1 MRLAFFSIV
10 FIITTSLAEAQQ
22 KTRAFTYTTEQG
34 LSENV
39 VYSLLQDKEGFIWV
53 GTHHGLNRFDGYN
66 WKSFY
71 HSNYDS
77 LSLPDNVINDIEED
91 DENLWLSTNKGVIRF
106 SKKTFR
112 SSLIIPS
119 NSEIRTATNQ
129 MERINDSLIAVNY
142 LNYTGLLNT
151 VTSGLIMLES
161 DKKDRQVNIGYNK
174 FFKAGSGKLFIAA
187 QQSGSTILFQIDHNS
202 KRIRRA
208 DQNSIFPFKPSAPVL
223 NYFMDELK
231 HHWVFYEKIGWR
243 VYDHTGK
250 PDEIKLVDL
259 PTTISTLSHVTH
271 HEKVWLSSNA
281 GVICYDMNTLRSE
294 LINNRDHN
302 ILVNKVY
309 CLIIDRQHNI
319 WAGTFGGGLTK
330 LITSDITTNYGYYNQ
345 PDILMGNMI
354 TGLKK
359 LPSGDLLIHDF
370 TNYEIRDQKFKKIE
384 SGTVNNDINQFMK
397 LGLDIDEKDLKR
409 SISRVQNLIRRA
421 GEPMFLYVRTD
432 SKGRLYHYSKVIDS
446 TGKIIFQIPGSFTK
460 VVMDKW
466 DNAWAAANTGLY
478 KILPDNSVREISFP
492 SIHKTADFIFVD
504 AFYTNDSTLWLATQE
519 GLIKMML
526 PSMQY
531 IRYDVKAGL
540 PDNYIY
546 QIQNDR
552 LGNIWVSTN
561 KGLSC
566 LDIAENKFRNFGKR
580 HGLVNSEYNSFSSC
594 KLNDTTLVF
603 GGTAGIDFINP
614 ESLLASSREV
624 PDILITGT
632 KINNRDTLLQRSMVV
647 PYRMNNWE
655 FSFTTND
662 LEFPQDMYF
671 RYRLVGAS
679 NDWLYT
685 RGTNR
690 AMFSV
695 LNPGKYIFEVQ
706 ASYNKSEWSRSKIA
720 SFRITRPFFQTWWFF
735 LICLAIISLFIFWL
749 FKYRLQQ
756 HLNMLNMRNRISRDL
771 HDEVG
776 SSLSGIRI
784 FSQMAEEKIDVDP
797 NITRSYLQKVQRY
810 CEAVLGSM
818 NDIVWTINPDNDSF
832 IKVYRKLHS
841 YAISVAEAHDVKV
854 NFSESGIAND
864 QRLNME
870 DRKNLYL
877 IAKEAINNAIKYSKC
892 RNLNVAMKR
901 SHDRLV
907 MEISDD
913 GIGFDPSVAVNG
925 NGLRNIRER
934 VEEMKAELN
943 FNTCNKGTTVAV
955 SLRIP

>member
-1 MRLAFFSIV
+1 MRLALFSIV
-10 FIITTSLAEAQQ
+10 FIISSSLAQAQQ

-39 VYSLLQDKEGFIWV
+39 VYTVLQDKQGFMWA

-71 HSNYDS
+71 QSNYDS

-91 DENLWLSTNKGVIRF
+91 DDDLWLSTNKGVVRF

-112 SSLIIPS
+112 SSRVSPS
-119 NSEIRTATNQ
+119 NSGIRAASNQ
-129 MERINDSLIAVNY
+129 MERINDSLVAVNY
-142 LNYTGLLNT
+142 LNAVGLLNT
-151 VTSGLIMLES
+151 STSQITILRS
-161 DKKDRQVNIGYNK
+161 DEKNGHVSIGFNK
-174 FFKAGSGKLFIAA
+174 FFKAGNGKLHFAA
-187 QQSGSTILFQIDHNS
+187 LQSDSIVLFQIDHDS
-202 KRIRRA
+202 KWIRRA
-208 DQNSIFPFKPSAPVL
+208 DQNSIFPFKPTAAVL
-223 NYFMDELK
+223 NYFIDELN
-231 HHWVFYEKIGWR
+231 HHWVFYDKKGWR

-250 PDEIKLVDL
+250 PDDIKLVDL
-259 PTTISTLSHVTH
+259 PTTISTSSYVTH

-294 LINNRDHN
+294 LVNNRDYN

-345 PDILMGNMI
+345 PGILMGNMI

-359 LPSGDLLIHDF
+359 MPSGHLLIHDF
-370 TNYEIRDQKFKKIE
+370 TNYEIRDQKFNKIE
-384 SGTVNNDINQFMK
+384 SGFVNNDLHQLMK
-397 LGLDIDEKDLKR
+397 LGLEMDEKDLKR
-409 SISRVQNLIRRA
+409 SFSRVQNVIRFS
-421 GEPMFLYVRTD
+421 GDPMFIYVRKD
-432 SKGRLYHYSKVIDS
+432 SKGRLYHHSKALDS
-446 TGKIIFQIPGSFTK
+446 TGKILLQIRGSFTK
-460 VVMDKW
+460 IVMDQW
-466 DNAWAAANTGLY
+466 DNTWAATSTGLY

-492 SIHKTADFIFVD
+492 SIHKTADFTFLD
-504 AFYTNDSTLWLATQE
+504 ALYTNDSTLWLATQE
-519 GLIKMML
+519 GLIKMRL
-526 PSMQY
+526 PTLQY
-531 IRYDVKAGL
+531 VRYDVKAGL

-546 QIQNDR
+546 QIQQDR
-552 LGNIWVSTN
+552 LGNIWMSTN

-566 LDIAENKFRNFGKR
+566 LDIVENKFRNFGKR
-580 HGLVNSEYNSFSSC
+580 HGLVNSEYNSYSSC

-603 GGTAGIDFINP
+603 GGTTGIDFINP
-614 ESLLASSREV
+614 ESLLASSRKV

-632 KINNRDTLLQRSMVV
+632 KINNRDTMLLQSMVV

-671 RYRLVGAS
+671 RYRLDGAS
-679 NDWLYT
+679 NDWLHSQ
-685 RGTNR
+685 GNNR
-690 AMFSV
+690 AMFST
-695 LNPGKYIFEVQ
+695 LNPGKYIFDVQ
-706 ASYNKSEWSRSKIA
+706 ASFNKNEWSKSQSV

-735 LICLAIISLFIFWL
+735 IICLAAVSFFIFWL

-756 HLNMLNMRNRISRDL
+756 KVNMLNMRNRISRDL

-784 FSQMAEEKIDVDP
+784 FSQMAEEKIDVDL

-810 CEAVLGSM
+810 CETVLSSM

-901 SHDRLV
+901 SNDRML

-913 GIGFDPSVAVNG
+913 GIGFDPSTAVNG

-934 VEEMKAELN
+934 AEEMKAELS
-943 FNTCNKGTTVAV
+943 FSTCNKGTTIGV